1 LRLRTSPALRGT
13 HLARHRVEKALFLFT
28 KRKRKRPCFYSQKEK
43 GKGLVSIHKKK
54 KEKALFLQRQRT
66 GARNPERGGKK
77 NILTAL
83 RAVLAFVHRHH
94 PAGVASMMGGRRC
107 TAPTNSMRGMWTD
120 GREKKAGSRKMIQ
133 YPAQRVRQQFR
144 VEIRDERIV
153 LHTVNYCNSRGC
165 DAAIIPS
172 CRYDAAIKY
181 LKERAK
187 A

>member
-1 LRLRTSPALRGT
+1 LRGT
-13 HLARHRVEKALFLFT
+13 HLASHRVEKALFLFT